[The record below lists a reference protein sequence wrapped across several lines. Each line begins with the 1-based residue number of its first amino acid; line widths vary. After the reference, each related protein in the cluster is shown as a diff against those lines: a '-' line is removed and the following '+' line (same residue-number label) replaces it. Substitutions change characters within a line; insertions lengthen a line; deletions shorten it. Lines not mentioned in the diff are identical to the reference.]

1 MLSVAMDAANTTM
14 AKTIIVIS
22 KLTQKLRAGIALHS
36 ACSAPSTII
45 TAQVKMAQV
54 MVGIPTITNRINNL
68 PFTLN
73 TPSLDSQ
80 RA

>member
-14 AKTIIVIS
+14 AKTIIVTN
-22 KLTQKLRAGIALHS
+22 KLAQNPKAGIALHS

-45 TAQVKMAQV
+45 TAQAKMAQV

>member
-1 MLSVAMDAANTTM
+1 MITV
-14 AKTIIVIS
+14 KTIIVAIR
-22 KLTQKLRAGIALHS
+22 LPQKERAGIALHS

-45 TAQVKMAQV
+45 TAQAKMAQV

-73 TPSLDSQ
+73 TPLS
-80 RA
+80 